1 MRCVFWKEQK
11 GSLVSIFV
19 SAFTA
24 HVLFHLNASDKKK
37 GGGGRLSKE
46 ERKQSSEKGTKPNLQ
61 GVYGA

>member
-1 MRCVFWKEQK
+1 M
-11 GSLVSIFV
+11 VSIFV

-37 GGGGRLSKE
+37 GGGERLTKE